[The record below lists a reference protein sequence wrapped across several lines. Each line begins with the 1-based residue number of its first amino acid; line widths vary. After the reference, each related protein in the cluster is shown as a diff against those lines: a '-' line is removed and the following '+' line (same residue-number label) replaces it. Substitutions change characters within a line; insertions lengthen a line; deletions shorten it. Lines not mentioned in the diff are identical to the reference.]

1 MSDDDYDRSLLIGLH
16 KMAAQSGDGL
26 AMAMYERFA
35 DTETVRQTSAEIVPL
50 SGLHQRP
57 AKPMSARPPYGE
69 GTIIGFP
76 SPTWQSNALHKK
88 G

>member
-35 DTETVRQTSAEIVPL
+35 DAETVRRSSAEVVPL
-50 SGLHQRP
+50 PGLHQRP
-57 AKPMSARPPYGE
+57 VTPMSARPPYGE
-69 GTIIGFP
+69 ATIISFP
-76 SPTWQSNALHKK
+76 APAWQKNALRNK

>member
-1 MSDDDYDRSLLIGLH
+1 MSDDDFDRSLLIGLH

-26 AMAMYERFA
+26 ATAMYERIA
-35 DTETVRQTSAEIVPL
+35 DTEAVRQSSAEIVPL
-50 SGLHQRP
+50 PGLHQRP
-57 AKPMSARPPYGE
+57 TKPMSARLPYGE

-76 SPTWQSNALHKK
+76 SPTWQSNALRKK

>member
-35 DTETVRQTSAEIVPL
+35 DAETVRRSSAEILPL
-50 SGLHQRP
+50 PGLHQRP
-57 AKPMSARPPYGE
+57 AKPMSARLPYGE
-69 GTIIGFP
+69 ATIISFP
-76 SPTWQSNALHKK
+76 APTWQRNAVRNK